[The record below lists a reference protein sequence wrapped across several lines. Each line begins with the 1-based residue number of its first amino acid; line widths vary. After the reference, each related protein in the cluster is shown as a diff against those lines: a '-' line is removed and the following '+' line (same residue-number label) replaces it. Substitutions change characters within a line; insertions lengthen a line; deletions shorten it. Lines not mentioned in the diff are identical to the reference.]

1 MICLPLSNFSR
12 GKAMM
17 TVISSLTDASSV
29 QFSRSVVSDSAI
41 HGLQM
46 QTHPQ
51 TDIWNTEL
59 IHCINDFIDSY
70 SEIRR

>member
-17 TVISSLTDASSV
+17 TVIPSLTDASSV
-29 QFSRSVVSDSAI
+29 QFG
-41 HGLQM
+41 HYLQPQGLQM

-51 TDIWNTEL
+51 TDIWRLE
-59 IHCINDFIDSY
+59 H
-70 SEIRR
+70 

>member
-1 MICLPLSNFSR
+1 MICLLLNNFSR

-29 QFSRSVVSDSAI
+29 QFSRLVVSNSLQP

-51 TDIWNTEL
+51 TDIWRLE
-59 IHCINDFIDSY
+59 H
-70 SEIRR
+70 

>member
-29 QFSRSVVSDSAI
+29 QFSCSVVSDSAI
-41 HGLQM
+41 PWTADANPSPNRHLE
-46 QTHPQ
+46 H
-51 TDIWNTEL
+51 
-59 IHCINDFIDSY
+59 
-70 SEIRR
+70 